1 MFEPEIKLSPHRMK
15 RVARKIA
22 CNAAMAPPPMTT
34 PSPAEPTPSVLA
46 ALLARVARQDAA
58 AMRALYELTAA
69 KLFGVALRILVKREW
84 AEEALQESFV
94 NIWRHAG
101 EYREERSAPLTW
113 MSAIVRNRSL
123 DCLRRQH
130 VGRTDA
136 DAGFAGFA
144 EWSDVFDESLPDDSR
159 DPVDA
164 ALVSQSARRLAYCM
178 QRLDAHQ
185 RQAVA
190 LAYLRDASHGEIAET
205 LAVPLG
211 TVKSWVRRG
220 LEKLRTCMG
229 ATQ

>member
-1 MFEPEIKLSPHRMK
+1 MDHALSPSH
-15 RVARKIA
+15 
-22 CNAAMAPPPMTT
+22 PMTA
-34 PSPAEPTPSVLA
+34 PAASKPTPSVLA
-46 ALLARVARQDAA
+46 ALIARVAREDPA

-69 KLFGVALRILVKREW
+69 KLFGVALRILVRREW
-84 AEEALQESFV
+84 AEEALQESYV

-101 EYREERSAPLTW
+101 DYREGLAAPLTW

-130 VGRTDA
+130 FGRTDA
-136 DAGFAGFA
+136 GSGSAGSAGFAGFA
-144 EWSDVFDESLPDDSR
+144 EWSDALDESLAGDTR
-159 DPVDA
+159 DPLDA
-164 ALVSQSARRLAYCM
+164 ALLSQSARRLAYCM
-178 QRLDAHQ
+178 RRLDASQ

-190 LAYLRDASHGEIAET
+190 LAYLRDASHSEIAET

-229 ATQ
+229 AAE

>member
-1 MFEPEIKLSPHRMK
+1 
-15 RVARKIA
+15 
-22 CNAAMAPPPMTT
+22 MTT
-34 PSPAEPTPSVLA
+34 STPAEPTPYVLA
-46 ALLARVARQDAA
+46 ALIARVAREDTA

-69 KLFGVALRILVKREW
+69 KLFGVALRILVKPEW

-101 EYREERSAPLTW
+101 DYQENLAAPLTW

-130 VGRTDA
+130 IGRTDA
-136 DAGFAGFA
+136 GAGFAGFA
-144 EWSDVFDESLPDDSR
+144 EWSDAFDETLSDEGR
-159 DPVDA
+159 DPVDV